1 MYKSDKVRE
10 QNIYQE
16 SADRAA
22 KFFAS
27 IKCYLV
33 EMPCIKEM
41 KLETALQAA
50 FMDEAYRGRQALFEE
65 ENARLSNEVKAM
77 EKRLREI
84 A

>member
-1 MYKSDKVRE
+1 MSKSDNMSD

-22 KFFAS
+22 KFFES

-33 EMPCIKEM
+33 EMPSLKEM

-50 FMDEAYRGRQALFEE
+50 FMDEAYRGRKALLEE